1 MYTILPIISLIRLI
15 MHLVL
20 FEQSN
25 CIDRTFLL
33 LEEFEDTKGE
43 TRICKYKVTD
53 QSTGFL
59 DNFFVL
65 KSH

>member
-1 MYTILPIISLIRLI
+1 

>member
-1 MYTILPIISLIRLI
+1 MAYNQFIKVY
-15 MHLVL
+15 HALVL

-43 TRICKYKVTD
+43 IRIRKYKVTD

-59 DNFFVL
+59 NNFFVL
-65 KSH
+65 